1 MSKTLTVLHVN
12 LAKGFRGGERQT
24 ELLIR
29 ALSKHFNSQQLLAC
43 REDSPLRDR
52 LADVDNLSFVIANHQ
67 LSGHFATPKVDI
79 VHAHEAKA
87 VHWAYVHKLLKN
99 TPYIITRR
107 VDTIVKDKWLNQKTY
122 RNASALVGISTL
134 IAKQIRDK
142 QWGDVY
148 QIPSTLAH
156 LESNPEEGQRFRHA
170 FPGKTI
176 VGHVGALVD
185 KHKGQKVLIEA
196 AALLEKSHPHLHFVF
211 FGDGADKDELESLS
225 KGMKNV
231 SWMGFKSKIGDYLP
245 YFDLFAFP
253 SRNEGLGSTLL
264 DVMDAGVPIIAS
276 NVGGIPD
283 IVIDNETGI
292 LVPVNDSSALEAA
305 IIRLSSDK
313 SLQAK
318 LVEGAKKQ
326 LENYT
331 PKKMAEN
338 YTSLYKKITV
348 EG

>member
-1 MSKTLTVLHVN
+1 MLTVLHVN

-29 ALSKHFNSQQLLAC
+29 ALAKHFKIKQLLAC
-43 REDSPLRDR
+43 REDSPLRTR
-52 LADVDNLSFVIANHQ
+52 LADVEDLSFVTANNQ
-67 LSGHFATPKVDI
+67 LSGHYAAPHADI

-87 VHWAYVHKLLKN
+87 VHWAYIHKLLRN
-99 TPYIITRR
+99 TPYILTRR
-107 VDTIVKDKWLNQKTY
+107 VDTVVKDKWLNKKTY
-122 RNASALVGISTL
+122 SNASALVGISTL
-134 IAKQIRDK
+134 IANQIRDK
-142 QWGDVY
+142 KWGEVN

-156 LESNPEEGQRFRHA
+156 LETDHKEGEAFRNA

-176 VGHVGALVD
+176 IGHVGALVD

-196 AALLEKSHPHLHFVF
+196 ASLLEKSHPDLHIVF
-211 FGDGADKDELESLS
+211 FGDGADKEELESLS
-225 KGMKNV
+225 KDIKNIT
-231 SWMGFKSKIGDYLP
+231 WMGFRPKIGDYLP

-283 IVIDNETGI
+283 IVINNETGI
-292 LVPVNDSSALEAA
+292 LIEANDSSALKDA
-305 IIRLSSDK
+305 IIKLSSDK
-313 SLQAK
+313 ALQTR

-326 LENYT
+326 IENYT
-331 PKKMAEN
+331 PQKMAER
-338 YTSLYKKITV
+338 YFSIYEKITA
-348 EG
+348 